1 MFAEVIEALFIIF
14 PRNLFLYY
22 IRMDFVQQKSVKNIV
37 GQQT

>member
-14 PRNLFLYY
+14 PQNLFLYY
-22 IRMDFVQQKSVKNIV
+22 IGMDFVQQKSVKNIV